1 MKTNRKMQTRPPRR
15 ASSATALTPARI
27 ADVALGEI
35 HANGRAALSMRTL
48 AAKLGCE
55 AMSLYHHVEGIEGVL
70 DAVVDRML
78 ETLLTQQSPKSGP
91 RAALE
96 AFARSYLAMAE
107 TYPQAF
113 PLVATRLWR
122 TPNALAAASCAIAWL
137 RELGSTPRAALRN
150 ARVLG
155 AYLNGAGLALAAW
168 ATEKDDPGQ
177 AEAGNAELA
186 PLAAARDATNV
197 RADLVAGL
205 RQLLDNAVP
214 PAERDAVR

>member
-1 MKTNRKMQTRPPRR
+1 MR
-15 ASSATALTPARI
+15 A
-27 ADVALGEI
+27 
-35 HANGRAALSMRTL
+35 L

-55 AMSLYHHVEGIEGVL
+55 AMSLYHHVAGIEGVL

-78 ETLLTQQSPKSGP
+78 ESLLAEQSGKSGP

-96 AFARSYLAMAE
+96 AFARSYLSMAE

-122 TPNALAAASCAIAWL
+122 TPNALAAAGCAIAWL
-137 RELGSTPRAALRN
+137 RELGLTPRAALRN

-168 ATEKDDPGQ
+168 ATDDGQ
-177 AEAGNAELA
+177 RDQAAADNAELA
-186 PLAAARDATNV
+186 SLAAARDATNV

-205 RQLLDNAVP
+205 KQLLDNAVP
-214 PAERDAVR
+214 PADSGAVR